1 MLKTTAM
8 RLAELMILR
17 EDINSVLEYLGKKG
31 NFEIHHPDFV
41 QGATATDETS
51 AILERLKTARAALG
65 IPDRIEYS
73 KNISLPTAE
82 DMKNVK
88 VFLTSFDELQEKE
101 TRVLDKQKQYNDT
114 LQEARAFAN
123 LKVPY
128 SELEHLSFLTMRI
141 GKIDPS
147 VLPDIKSQLGGRVVI
162 VPLGNDSSRILA
174 AASKKGRFALDTELS
189 KFGFVPIEVSK
200 DFKGIPDELLVSLE
214 NQVREGEQAVKEVQ
228 KEKETFVKFNSETLL
243 DYLQMFTMAHTV
255 EEVRD
260 NLESTRLVYR
270 LTGWIAEK
278 DSSTLMKELD
288 DLTEGRIAI
297 RIYEPEEVPSVVKG
311 EEKVPVKVTH
321 GKFVSSFERLIF
333 SYGAPLYGSIDP
345 TPMVAVFFTILF
357 GIMFGDAGQGLVFV
371 LIGILL
377 TAKKLKAFHTWWK
390 FGPIFISIGCSS
402 FIMGLL
408 TGEFFTNSELLVP
421 FSRFVTGLFGEPK
434 DHILHLMPESG
445 ATAKLLMFFGFT
457 LAVGFIINS
466 VGLIINII
474 NQFTLGHPGK
484 AIFSKTGIFGTCF
497 FWYAVF
503 MAIRIAFFKSS
514 FFWFDGA
521 ILGFFLFGVF
531 LSEPM
536 TRLVEGH
543 RPVFENGFFAAIIEG
558 IVEVLEVVSTYI
570 SNSVS
575 FVRVGAFALS
585 HAVLSYIIFM
595 LTDMVGGS
603 FSVGG
608 LAVTILGN
616 AVIIILEGMIVAIQ
630 VIRLQYYEFFSKFF
644 TETGKEFKP
653 FKLNYKE

>member
-8 RLAELMILR
+8 RLAELMILK

-41 QGATATDETS
+41 HGATATDATS
-51 AILERLKTARAALG
+51 GILERLRAARSALG
-65 IPDRIEYS
+65 IQDRVEYS
-73 KNISLPTAE
+73 KDISLPTE
-82 DMKNVK
+82 KDFENVNE
-88 VFLTSFDELQEKE
+88 FLQSIEALQKREMQALE
-101 TRVLDKQKQYNDT
+101 KQKQYNDT
-114 LQEARAFAN
+114 LQEAKAFAN

-141 GKIDPS
+141 GKIDPA
-147 VLPDIKSQLGGRVVI
+147 VLPEIRNQLGGRVVI
-162 VPLGNDSSRILA
+162 VPLGDDSSRILA
-174 AASKKGRFALDTELS
+174 AASKKGRFALDTELG

-200 DFKGIPDELLVSLE
+200 DFKGIPDELLDSLE
-214 NQVREGEQAVKEVQ
+214 NQVKEGEKTLKEIRD
-228 KEKETFVKFNSETLL
+228 ERETFVKFNSETVL

-297 RIYEPEEVPSVVKG
+297 RIYEPDEIPSVAKG

-321 GKFVSSFERLIF
+321 GRFVSSFERLIF

-408 TGEFFTNSELLVP
+408 TGEFFTNSQVLIP
-421 FSRFVTGLFGEPK
+421 FSRFVTGFFGEPR

-457 LAVGFIINS
+457 IAVGFIINS
-466 VGLIINII
+466 VGLVINII
-474 NQFTLGHPGK
+474 NQFTLKHPGK

-503 MAIRIAFFKSS
+503 MGIRIGFYKTG
-514 FFWFDGA
+514 FFWFDGV
-521 ILGFFLFGVF
+521 ILGFFLLGIF
-531 LSEPM
+531 LSDPF
-536 TRLVEGH
+536 TRLVEGE
-543 RPVFENGFFAAIIEG
+543 RPVFENGFFAAVIEG

-630 VIRLQYYEFFSKFF
+630 VVRLQYYEFFSKFF